1 MICVNFNLLL
11 QKQVADD
18 ISLLAFIEQSPALK
32 KVADGGYCVCM
43 FCKNKGGVSL
53 GACLKKMKEGETT
66 NGRTHLKSHE
76 EEMKKLEEE
85 ERNKKRKHSP
95 TLSDYGGFTAKKKAK
110 KAISPS
116 EANKAAKKA
125 AQDGLH
131 YRIFKFVNNGG
142 HATSVI
148 NDPNFR
154 DMIDFARSN
163 QALLDGYNHLAYRKY
178 VSIEFSSFN
187 ELLDYVRSKV
197 EKIRKWYTDH
207 TVSLLSY
214 FYIVIT

>member
-1 MICVNFNLLL
+1 
-11 QKQVADD
+11 
-18 ISLLAFIEQSPALK
+18 
-32 KVADGGYCVCM
+32 
-43 FCKNKGGVSL
+43 
-53 GACLKKMKEGETT
+53 
-66 NGRTHLKSHE
+66 
-76 EEMKKLEEE
+76 MKKLEEE
-85 ERNKKRKHSP
+85 ERNKKKKQSP

-110 KAISPS
+110 TISPS

-163 QALLDGYNHLAYRKY
+163 QALLDGYNHLAYRNTADGL
-178 VSIEFSSFN
+178 F
-187 ELLDYVRSKV
+187 
-197 EKIRKWYTDH
+197 
-207 TVSLLSY
+207 
-214 FYIVIT
+214 VIC